1 MCSNHKLAYTVC
13 KSCDK
18 NNNVLLQ
25 AGPLYL
31 WGIDSKTLQWMSE
44 SPDSSKSYIYCRAE
58 YRTVSFTP
66 RTV

>member
-1 MCSNHKLAYTVC
+1 MLQLKLNITKRLFHMCSNHKLAYTVC

-31 WGIDSKTLQWMSE
+31 WGDRFQDTSV
-44 SPDSSKSYIYCRAE
+44 D
-58 YRTVSFTP
+58 V
-66 RTV
+66 